1 MQAYT
6 VDKLLDM
13 DPMDF
18 MKWAINEF
26 HLEIPTDIEAIDNA
40 SLVGELLA
48 KSSNQYSYLCE
59 LQGMF
64 KILARDAGR
73 KGDKKLKED
82 IIDKNTLIDEVGKGI
97 KQQYQTLSRMITVRY
112 MDLEESKMSDSRS
125 FNENNGSNYVQQNI
139 NSYENEEMNVDN
151 NLQPL
156 PNYNSTIVN
165 QEQVLPQIEPEN
177 MIQVPQQETFKSIYD
192 EVPF

>member
-156 PNYNSTIVN
+156 PNYNSTIIN
-165 QEQVLPQIEPEN
+165 QEQNLPQIEPEN

>member
-125 FNENNGSNYVQQNI
+125 FNENNSSNYVQQNI

-156 PNYNSTIVN
+156 PNYNSTIIN
-165 QEQVLPQIEPEN
+165 QEQNLPQIEPEN